1 MSRRGGKKNDSWIL
15 GWIILLGVPTFLLM
29 VHPLIFFLVF
39 VPLVIVFLINLIKW
53 LKK

>member
-1 MSRRGGKKNDSWIL
+1 MSSRGRKKDNSWLIP
-15 GWIILLGVPTFLLM
+15 WAFILGVPMFLLM

-39 VPLVIVFLINLIKW
+39 VPLVIVFLVNLIKW